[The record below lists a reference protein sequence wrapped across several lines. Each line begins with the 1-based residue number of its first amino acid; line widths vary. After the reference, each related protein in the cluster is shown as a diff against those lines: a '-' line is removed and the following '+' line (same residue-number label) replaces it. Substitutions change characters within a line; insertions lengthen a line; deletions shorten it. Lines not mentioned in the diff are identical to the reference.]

1 MGAGLGALKARL
13 NMGKFFASTERLLKA
28 HKVGCTVCNAGHV
41 CAFARGVSTAQ
52 RAAVLGEVFGVD
64 SKPVKV

>member
-1 MGAGLGALKARL
+1 
-13 NMGKFFASTERLLKA
+13 MGKFFASTERLLNA
-28 HKVGCTVCNAGHV
+28 HRVACAVCNAGHV
-41 CAFARGVSTAQ
+41 CAFARGVASAQ